1 MGVSC
6 IDKFWCN
13 FLASVSS
20 LRYYGPWTY
29 QLSLIQIYE
38 RAEIFILKI
47 YVCISI
53 TKTNIKI
60 STY

>member
-29 QLSLIQIYE
+29 QLSMIQIHE

-47 YVCISI
+47 YVQSI

>member
-13 FLASVSS
+13 FLAIVTS

-47 YVCISI
+47 YVLSI